1 MEQAARGIVA
11 ANAIVK
17 EFGKRILPKEA
28 SVEPSA
34 PLPTTVVSSTA
45 QSQVLVKDS
54 SSEGARKKLDKLA
67 NPWVL
72 RYFLSFFT

>member
-11 ANAIVK
+11 ANAIAK

-28 SVEPSA
+28 PAEPPASA
-34 PLPTTVVSSTA
+34 PTAVPLQRTASVNEQSEVTV
-45 QSQVLVKDS
+45 
-54 SSEGARKKLDKLA
+54 KKKREKLA

-72 RYFLSFFT
+72 RYFFYLQ